1 MRDPKFVQFFQ
12 EICKE
17 NQSIHYMKL
26 HFYHGEFSKHQDS
39 QFNNFIIEEVKQ
51 FADFVGKCL
60 RKKSLKT
67 LEVEVQI
74 IQPPSEST
82 TSDFSDPIIQKIV
95 KVLKASEKSG
105 ELKEELNISLN
116 ELKLDLECSNNEL
129 ENLAAVLIPKRSV
142 KKLSLT
148 KINSFVGG
156 FQSLARLLTEGGLT
170 ELELSL
176 NVNNY
181 WKKTFRKANIHYGI
195 AIGSPEM
202 FQIPKE
208 RIYEE
213 VFDATWSQ
221 EDKEKNVTCI
231 PSQDVAKKSQI
242 HLEEI
247 RKALGLEEGSCKLE
261 NKLEDDDSELY
272 HVNIGGQ
279 VLPLP
284 VCNGHRG
291 KVSGFHY
298 LFSAL
303 KDPKCRLESIHLNRC
318 LIHRQAEYFS
328 CLGEMFGENKTL
340 RKIKVENTFPPA
352 EEGEARVEYTVPLV
366 VGLRHNTSLTSLDLG
381 SLENISLNN
390 TVFAVFSHCL
400 SQNRTLTTLNL
411 SRWKFELNLT
421 SDTETWARKFLANT
435 RLTQLVLAECEFT
448 FTGLKTTNNII
459 ADVPLFAMKLKKMV
473 LNNSSINVL
482 CLESLVISFSNLPR
496 VFRSRDVLNVLN
508 FSALQELD
516 VSDKPAL
523 DSNQDEMER
532 TITDEIFINFFKDV
546 QNNFASSLEVLK
558 MANWKLSL
566 TKIDTTALQLKNIF
580 ARLERLKT
588 ISLNNVDL
596 YSSAQE
602 LDQDQEPVLL
612 KIMIKNLPQLRK
624 LSMLNCSLLKDQVPT
639 VVKAIK
645 QKVKSKKTEMT
656 LYTKMVT
663 PEGLDELLQFLQAS
677 KSVDYKYDSNDG
689 TLEIFPKNIKKPL
702 LVRMRSI
709 KIPKKWDSI

>member
-1 MRDPKFVQFFQ
+1 
-12 EICKE
+12 
-17 NQSIHYMKL
+17 MKL
-26 HFYHGEFSKHQDS
+26 HFYHGEFSQNQDS
-39 QFNNFIIEEVKQ
+39 QFNNFIREEVKQ

-74 IQPPSEST
+74 IQPPNEST
-82 TSDFSDPIIQKIV
+82 TSDYSDPIIQKIV
-95 KVLKASEKSG
+95 KVLKASEKPG
-105 ELKEELNISLN
+105 ELRPELNISLN
-116 ELKLDLECSNNEL
+116 ELKLDLECSNSEL
-129 ENLAAVLIPKRSV
+129 ENLAAVLIPKRSL

-181 WKKTFRKANIHYGI
+181 WKKKYSAANFHYGI

-213 VFDATWSQ
+213 VFDATCSKN
-221 EDKEKNVTCI
+221 EKEKNFKCI
-231 PSQDVAKKSQI
+231 PSQDIVRKSQN

-247 RKALGLEEGSCKLE
+247 VKALGLDEKSCKLE
-261 NKLEDDDSELY
+261 CKQVDDVSELY

-284 VCNGHRG
+284 VCNGHKG

-303 KDPKCRLESIHLNRC
+303 KDSKCRLESIYLNRC
-318 LIHRQAEYFS
+318 LIHKQAEYFA
-328 CLGEMFGENKTL
+328 CLGEMFLENNTL

-352 EEGEARVEYTVPLV
+352 EEGEPRVEYTVPLV
-366 VGLRHNTSLTSLDLG
+366 LGLQHNSSLTSLDLG

-400 SQNRTLTTLNL
+400 SQNRTLRTLNL
-411 SRWKFELNLT
+411 SRWKFELDLT
-421 SDTETWARKFLANT
+421 ADTEQAARLFLANT
-435 RLTQLVLAECEFT
+435 RLTHLILAECEFT
-448 FTGLKTTNNII
+448 FKGLQTSNNII
-459 ADVPLFAMKLKKMV
+459 ADVPLFSMKLKSMV
-473 LNNSSINVL
+473 LSNSSINVL
-482 CLESLVISFSNLPR
+482 CLESLVISFSNLPK
-496 VFRSRDVLNVLN
+496 VLRSRDVLNVLN
-508 FSALQELD
+508 FSSLQELD

-523 DSNQDEMER
+523 DRNQDQRER
-532 TITDEIFINFFKDV
+532 TVTDEIFINFFKDV
-546 QNNFASSLEVLK
+546 QTNFANSLEVLK

-566 TKIDTTALQLKNIF
+566 QKIDVTADQLRTIF
-580 ARLERLKT
+580 PKLEKLKT
-588 ISLNNVDL
+588 LSLNNVDL
-596 YSSAQE
+596 NSSP
-602 LDQDQEPVLL
+602 QEPALL
-612 KIMIKNLPQLRK
+612 KMIIKNLPQLTK
-624 LSMLNCSLLKDQVPT
+624 LSMLNCKLLEEQVPPI
-639 VVKAIK
+639 VKAIK
-645 QKVKSKKTEMT
+645 HKVKSKKTGLT

-663 PEGLDELLQFLQAS
+663 PEGLDGLLQCLQAS
-677 KSVDYKYDSNDG
+677 KTVDLKYDSKDG
-689 TLEIFPKNIKKPL
+689 TLEIFQNIEKPL
-702 LVRMRSI
+702 LVRMRSM
-709 KIPKKWDSI
+709 KIPKK

>member
-12 EICKE
+12 EVCKE
-17 NQSIHYMKL
+17 NQSIQYMKL

-39 QFNNFIIEEVKQ
+39 QFNNFIREEVKQ

-74 IQPPSEST
+74 IQPPKEST
-82 TSDFSDPIIQKIV
+82 TSDFSDPIIQKMV
-95 KVLKASEKSG
+95 KVLKASEKPG
-105 ELKEELNISLN
+105 ELNEELNISLN
-116 ELKLDLECSNNEL
+116 ELKLDLECSNSEL
-129 ENLAAVLIPKRSV
+129 VNLASVLIPKRSV

-181 WKKTFRKANIHYGI
+181 WKKKYSAANFHYGI

-213 VFDATWSQ
+213 VFDATSSMN
-221 EDKEKNVTCI
+221 EKEKIVKCI
-231 PSQDVAKKSQI
+231 SKEDFVRKSEN

-247 RKALGLEEGSCKLE
+247 MKALGLDERSCKLE
-261 NKLEDDDSELY
+261 SRLVDDVSELY

-279 VLPLP
+279 VFPLP
-284 VCNGHRG
+284 VCNGHNG

-303 KDPKCRLESIHLNRC
+303 KDSKCRLESIYLNRC

-328 CLGEMFGENKTL
+328 CLGEMFLENKTL
-340 RKIKVENTFPPA
+340 REIKVENSFPPA
-352 EEGEARVEYTVPLV
+352 EEGEPRVEYTVPLV
-366 VGLRHNTSLTSLDLG
+366 LGLQHNTTLTSLDLG
-381 SLENISLNN
+381 SLENITLNN

-400 SQNRTLTTLNL
+400 SHNRTLRTLNL

-421 SDTETWARKFLANT
+421 ADTERCARTFLANT
-435 RLTQLVLAECEFT
+435 RLTQLILAECEFT
-448 FTGLKTTNNII
+448 FTGLKTSNNII
-459 ADVPLFAMKLKKMV
+459 ADVPLFSMKLKKMV
-473 LNNSSINVL
+473 LNNSSINKL
-482 CLESLVISFSNLPR
+482 CLESLVISFSNLPT
-496 VFRSRDVLNVLN
+496 VLRSREVLNVLN
-508 FSALQELD
+508 FSSLQELD
-516 VSDKPAL
+516 VSDKPVL
-523 DSNQDEMER
+523 DRNQDQRER

-546 QNNFASSLEVLK
+546 QNNFATSLEVLK

-566 TKIDTTALQLKNIF
+566 QKIDDTAVQLKNLF
-580 ARLERLKT
+580 SKLEKLKT

-596 YSSAQE
+596 HSSTQE
-602 LDQDQEPVLL
+602 SPQEPVLL
-612 KIMIKNLPQLRK
+612 KMMIKNLPQLRK
-624 LSMLNCSLLKDQVPT
+624 LSILNCKLLKDQAPT

-656 LYTKMVT
+656 LYTKMMT
-663 PEGLDELLQFLQAS
+663 PEGLDELLQNLQGS
-677 KSVDYKYDSNDG
+677 KSVDYKYDSKDG
-689 TLEIFPKNIKKPL
+689 TLEIFQNLKKPL
-702 LVRMRSI
+702 LVRMRSM
-709 KIPKKWDSI
+709 KIPKK

>member
-1 MRDPKFVQFFQ
+1 M
-12 EICKE
+12 
-17 NQSIHYMKL
+17 
-26 HFYHGEFSKHQDS
+26 
-39 QFNNFIIEEVKQ
+39 
-51 FADFVGKCL
+51 

-74 IQPPSEST
+74 IQPPNGST

-95 KVLKASEKSG
+95 KVLKASEKAG
-105 ELKEELNISLN
+105 ELNEELNISLS
-116 ELKLDLECSNNEL
+116 ELKLDLECSNSEL
-129 ENLAAVLIPKRSV
+129 EHLAAVLIPKRSL

-181 WKKTFRKANIHYGI
+181 WKKTFKKANLHYEI

-213 VFDATWSQ
+213 VFDATWSKD
-221 EDKEKNVTCI
+221 DKEKNVKSI
-231 PSQDVAKKSQI
+231 PSQDVAKKSQN

-247 RKALGLEEGSCKLE
+247 LKALGLDEGSCKLE
-261 NKLEDDDSELY
+261 NTLVDEVSELY
-272 HVNIGGQ
+272 HVNIEGQ

-284 VCNGHRG
+284 VCNGHKG

-303 KDPKCRLESIHLNRC
+303 KDPKCGLESIYLNRC

-328 CLGEMFGENKTL
+328 CLGEMFLENKTL

-352 EEGEARVEYTVPLV
+352 EEGEPRVEYTVPLV
-366 VGLRHNTSLTSLDLG
+366 MGLQHNTTLTSLDLG
-381 SLENISLNN
+381 SLENITLSN

-400 SQNRTLTTLNL
+400 SQNRTLRTLNL

-421 SDTETWARKFLANT
+421 ADTEKCARKFLSNT
-435 RLTQLVLAECEFT
+435 RLTQLILAESEFT
-448 FTGLKTTNNII
+448 FKGLKTSNNII
-459 ADVPLFAMKLKKMV
+459 ADVPLFSMKLKKIV
-473 LNNSSINVL
+473 LNNSSINLL
-482 CLESLVISFSNLPR
+482 CLDSLVISFSNLPT
-496 VFRSRDVLNVLN
+496 VLRSRDVLNVLN

-523 DSNQDEMER
+523 DRNPDQRER

-566 TKIDTTALQLKNIF
+566 KKIDVNAVQLKNIF
-580 ARLERLKT
+580 ARLENLKT

-602 LDQDQEPVLL
+602 SAQEPVLL
-612 KIMIKNLPQLRK
+612 KLMIKNLPQLVK
-624 LSMLNCSLLKDQVPT
+624 LSLLNCKLLQDQVPT
-639 VVKAIK
+639 IVRAIK
-645 QKVKSKKTEMT
+645 HKVKSKKTEMT

-663 PEGLDELLQFLQAS
+663 PEGLDELLLCLQGS
-677 KSVDYKYDSNDG
+677 KSVDYKYDSKDG
-689 TLEIFPKNIKKPL
+689 TLEIFQNIKKPL
-702 LVRMRSI
+702 LVRMRSM
-709 KIPKKWDSI
+709 KIPKK